1 MTILAFAPRW
11 APLSVKQMAKRSLDV
26 VQHGQKRGITSME
39 RVSDAFEEIAEST
52 DPVITLGGL
61 IFMLDCAWKSML
73 TAQFLNMSY
82 VDILRTT
89 SSNVG
94 DNVVAAVDDL
104 LAEKMLRPQLFMD
117 WSTDLDSLLALRFF
131 STQHVKFR
139 QLIDTVCEDMVE
151 YEMTNLAEE
160 LATVLYQLDELV
172 SNGQMNLL
180 ASLFGHIVAK
190 KDDNETMTARI
201 ARVKREEL
209 RLLDVLSK
217 LPMLSCDFRLLR
229 RIRTS
234 L

>member
-1 MTILAFAPRW
+1 
-11 APLSVKQMAKRSLDV
+11 
-26 VQHGQKRGITSME
+26 ME
-39 RVSDAFEEIAEST
+39 RVSDAFEEIADST
-52 DPVITLGGL
+52 DPVVSLGGL

-89 SSNVG
+89 SCNVG

-104 LAEKMLRPQLFMD
+104 LAEKMLRPQLSMD

-151 YEMTNLAEE
+151 HEMTNLAEE

-217 LPMLSCDFRLLR
+217 LPMLSCDFWLLR

>member
-1 MTILAFAPRW
+1 
-11 APLSVKQMAKRSLDV
+11 MAKRSLDV

-39 RVSDAFEEIAEST
+39 RVSDAFEEIADST
-52 DPVITLGGL
+52 DPVVTLGGL

-89 SSNVG
+89 SCNVG

-104 LAEKMLRPQLFMD
+104 LAEKMLRPQLSMD

-151 YEMTNLAEE
+151 HEMTNLAEE
-160 LATVLYQLDELV
+160 LAIVLYQLDELV
-172 SNGQMNLL
+172 TNGQMNLL

-190 KDDNETMTARI
+190 RDDNETMTTRI

-217 LPMLSCDFRLLR
+217 LPMLSCDFWLLR